1 MKKHNFAFTH
11 DPIHFCL
18 ATSMGFTGSSSSMWE
33 DAKFLEPI
41 FYTQNSTYCT
51 VSRQILAPQNSSV
64 SIHFN
69 LLVHGKLDEEEE
81 NKFIQSN
88 IEFQF
93 ELNNGE
99 NPSQVV
105 DLEVLQPQNDEW
117 KSYEVSFRTDSEEPT
132 TITFSS
138 MKRSEKQH
146 VILRNITL
154 SWAPLLSINII
165 RPLMPVSTTA
175 PQTSSEKPSTAAVSH
190 ESSPSTNNS
199 SVASDGASTS
209 AISTTTTS
217 SMLNV
222 TTVQQEFGNET
233 QPTGTPLKDD
243 GNQGS
248 IGYTGEVFLVIV
260 VVVLIICFSV
270 VSTKYYFLQKNIGA
284 YRVSNTNTATSTA
297 SSNYSNPSFHE

>member
-18 ATSMGFTGSSSSMWE
+18 ATSMGFTGNSSSMWE

-41 FYTQNSTYCT
+41 FYTQKANYCT
-51 VSRQILAPQNSSV
+51 VSRQIQAPQNSSV

-146 VILRNITL
+146 VILRNISL
-154 SWAPLLSINII
+154 SWAPLLSKDII
-165 RPLMPVSTTA
+165 RPQKLEVVSTTA
-175 PQTSSEKPSTAAVSH
+175 PQTTSEKPSTAAAVENNST
-190 ESSPSTNNS
+190 SSTNTSSLASVGPSTS
-199 SVASDGASTS
+199 
-209 AISTTTTS
+209 
-217 SMLNV
+217 
-222 TTVQQEFGNET
+222 
-233 QPTGTPLKDD
+233 
-243 GNQGS
+243 
-248 IGYTGEVFLVIV
+248 
-260 VVVLIICFSV
+260 
-270 VSTKYYFLQKNIGA
+270 
-284 YRVSNTNTATSTA
+284 
-297 SSNYSNPSFHE
+297 

>member
-105 DLEVLQPQNDEW
+105 DLEVLQPQNNEW

-146 VILRNITL
+146 VILRNISL
-154 SWAPLLSINII
+154 SWAPLLSRDII
-165 RPLMPVSTTA
+165 RPQMLVSTTA
-175 PQTSSEKPSTAAVSH
+175 PQTTSEKPSTAAAVENNST
-190 ESSPSTNNS
+190 SPSTNTS
-199 SVASDGASTS
+199 SVASVGPSTS
-209 AISTTTTS
+209 AIST
-217 SMLNV
+217 
-222 TTVQQEFGNET
+222 
-233 QPTGTPLKDD
+233 P
-243 GNQGS
+243 
-248 IGYTGEVFLVIV
+248 
-260 VVVLIICFSV
+260 
-270 VSTKYYFLQKNIGA
+270 
-284 YRVSNTNTATSTA
+284 
-297 SSNYSNPSFHE
+297 

>member
-81 NKFIQSN
+81 NRFIQSN

-93 ELNNGE
+93 ELKNGE
-99 NPSQVV
+99 NSSQVA

-146 VILRNITL
+146 VILRNISL
-154 SWAPLLSINII
+154 SWAPLLSRDII
-165 RPLMPVSTTA
+165 RPQKLEVISTAA
-175 PQTSSEKPSTAAVSH
+175 PQTTSEKPSTAAV
-190 ESSPSTNNS
+190 SPSTNNS
-199 SVASDGASTS
+199 SVASDGPSTS
-209 AISTTTTS
+209 AISTPTPPATTS

-222 TTVQQEFGNET
+222 TTVQQEF
-233 QPTGTPLKDD
+233 
-243 GNQGS
+243 
-248 IGYTGEVFLVIV
+248 
-260 VVVLIICFSV
+260 
-270 VSTKYYFLQKNIGA
+270 
-284 YRVSNTNTATSTA
+284 
-297 SSNYSNPSFHE
+297 